1 MNGHSAI
8 AGTSPVGLAP
18 ESSSP
23 TRAVHR
29 RRRAD
34 QARQIA
40 DVLRQQVL
48 DGAYRDRMLPGES
61 ALIREFAT
69 TRNTVRE
76 ALELV
81 RSEGLV
87 DRVPGLGTRVAVEK
101 YPHGLDMLLGLAET
115 LGGHGQ
121 VTNAVRTAGLATAP
135 PPIAHRLGLP
145 DRAPVV
151 YIERLRSV
159 SGLVLSLDL
168 TYLAPEVGEPLLAE
182 DLERNDIFVLIER
195 ITGRRLGEAEIS
207 LEAVNADAHCA
218 DLLEVPRDSA
228 LLMLE
233 RLTRLDD
240 GRPVDLEYIRFRGD
254 RTRMSGRLVRPAVTL
269 PDADTDTA
277 TDTITDTDTDT
288 ATDTDPAA

>member
-1 MNGHSAI
+1 MNGHSI
-8 AGTSPVGLAP
+8 VAGTPPVGLGSGAGF
-18 ESSSP
+18 P
-23 TRAVHR
+23 TRAITR

-48 DGAYRDRMLPGES
+48 NGAYRDRMLPGEN
-61 ALIREFAT
+61 ALIREFDT

-76 ALELV
+76 ALDLV

-115 LGGHGQ
+115 LGGHGR
-121 VTNAVRTAGLATAP
+121 VTNEVRTAGLTTAP
-135 PPIAHRLGLP
+135 PSIARHLGLP

-168 TYLAPEVGEPLLAE
+168 TYLAPEIGEPILAE

-195 ITGRRLGEAEIS
+195 ITQRRLGEAEIS

-254 RTRMSGRLVRPAVTL
+254 RMRMSGRLVRPSGTL
-269 PDADTDTA
+269 PDADAD
-277 TDTITDTDTDT
+277 
-288 ATDTDPAA
+288 AAA